1 MDNLQMIEVLGKAT
15 LFDLYR
21 FKVMLSKML
30 EDPKRLH
37 EVRMKLKPNQAITY
51 FDEITN
57 QEIAASIIKIGRT
70 NALVRNHH
78 DDKRWQIPF
87 YMINGSGMTENV
99 LPPTGKV
106 DRLTI
111 KVGER
116 VGFVTKEGKSMYGI
130 VNKLNQKTATIIV
143 SENCRWRVSYFCL
156 FYVIDGNIVSGS
168 FLETE
173 AYQET
178 NVEN

>member
-1 MDNLQMIEVLGKAT
+1 MDNLQMIEVLEKTA

-21 FKVMLSKML
+21 LKVMLSKML
-30 EDPKRLH
+30 RDPKRLN
-37 EVRMKLKPNQAITY
+37 EVRMKLKINQKINY
-51 FDEITN
+51 FDDVAN
-57 QEIAASIIKIGRT
+57 KEIAASIIKIGRT
-70 NALVRNHH
+70 HALVRNHH
-78 DDKRWQIPF
+78 DDKKWQIPF
-87 YMINGSGMTENV
+87 YMINDSGMTAHV

-116 VGFVTKEGKSMYGI
+116 VGFVTKDGKSLYGI

-143 SENCRWRVSYFCL
+143 SEHGRWRVSYSCL
-156 FYVIDGNIVSGS
+156 FYVIDGNIVSDS

-173 AYQET
+173 VLQET